1 MTTLVL
7 DIRDLSLSVPARR
20 LLDAVDLTISAGEC
34 VAVMGPSGAGKTS
47 LLNCVAG
54 INSADS
60 GVVVIDGVEVSELP
74 VAKRSAFRLKR
85 IGMVFQFGEL
95 LPELTARQNVALP
108 SRLTGM
114 GREDAEELAS
124 AWLDRFGLADQK
136 DSHPDSMSGGEQQ
149 RVGLARAL
157 AHHPA
162 LLLADEPTGMLDE
175 QNTRQVVELMVESA
189 RELGTA
195 VLMATHDSVVA
206 ASANRVFRLHG
217 CSLVPSA
224 VKANEVT
231 R

>member
-1 MTTLVL
+1 MILEV
-7 DIRDLSLSVPARR
+7 RDLSLSVPGRR
-20 LLDAVDLTISAGEC
+20 LLDKVDLTISAGEC

-47 LLNCVAG
+47 LLNCVSG
-54 INSADS
+54 INTPDN
-60 GVVVIDGVEVSELP
+60 GVVVVGGVELSRLP
-74 VAKRSAFRLKR
+74 VAKRSAFRLR
-85 IGMVFQFGEL
+85 RVGVVFQFGEL

-114 GREDAEELAS
+114 GREEAEELAS
-124 AWLDRFGLADQK
+124 AWLDRFGLADQM

-157 AHHPA
+157 AHRPA

-175 QNTRQVVELMVESA
+175 QNTRQVVELMVEAA

-195 VLMATHDSVVA
+195 VLVATHDSTVA
-206 ASANRVFRLHG
+206 LAADRVFRVQD

-224 VKANEVT
+224 VQANEST